1 MRNTTNT
8 EFFTVRPTAYHD
20 YWLKGPINTKIDKY
34 RDHISPFEK
43 FFSTE
48 FNVLSTDLTKFVM
61 IIVTRLSFFL
71 LRYMFQLVI
80 MVDNSELTY
89 RMQVSHC
96 SGEAQVIKTD
106 LLRQQ
111 PWVFA
116 NNLCWFSEVNNVSY
130 VNNVNV
136 NFVLN
141 DLI

>member
-1 MRNTTNT
+1 
-8 EFFTVRPTAYHD
+8 
-20 YWLKGPINTKIDKY
+20 
-34 RDHISPFEK
+34 
-43 FFSTE
+43 
-48 FNVLSTDLTKFVM
+48 M

-116 NNLCWFSEVNNVSY
+116 NNLC
-130 VNNVNV
+130 
-136 NFVLN
+136 
-141 DLI
+141 

>member
-1 MRNTTNT
+1 M
-8 EFFTVRPTAYHD
+8 
-20 YWLKGPINTKIDKY
+20 KGPINTKIDKY
-34 RDHISPFEK
+34 RDHISPLEK
-43 FFSTE
+43 FCSTD

-89 RMQVSHC
+89 RMQVFHC
-96 SGEAQVIKTD
+96 SGAAQVIKTD

-116 NNLCWFSEVNNVSY
+116 NNLC
-130 VNNVNV
+130 
-136 NFVLN
+136 
-141 DLI
+141 

>member
-1 MRNTTNT
+1 
-8 EFFTVRPTAYHD
+8 
-20 YWLKGPINTKIDKY
+20 
-34 RDHISPFEK
+34 
-43 FFSTE
+43 
-48 FNVLSTDLTKFVM
+48 
-61 IIVTRLSFFL
+61 
-71 LRYMFQLVI
+71 MFQLVI

-89 RMQVSHC
+89 RMQVFHC
-96 SGEAQVIKTD
+96 SGAAQVIKTD